1 MQKVDSYSR
10 SDILE
15 KTSLYAKWAPAQL
28 EAFSKFAEATFTDGA
43 LLVKEKELIAIACAH
58 VLRCE
63 YCIDYHIKLVKQAD
77 ASIEEA
83 SEAIWVGIAMG
94 AGACFRHSAV
104 AFETLAKED
113 SSSSHDTKNSSC
125 QSTLA
130 QKTPQI
136 HSAYVKFQR
145 AAISEGVLSYGTKLL
160 IAIACAHNTRCQQCI
175 EYYVTEALAH
185 GHSRE
190 AISEAIWVAVEMAAG
205 AGFSHA
211 GISAVLME

>member
-1 MQKVDSYSR
+1 MQKIDPHSR
-10 SDILE
+10 SEILE

-28 EAFSKFAEATFTDGA
+28 EAFSKLAEVTFTDGE
-43 LLVKEKELIAIACAH
+43 LSVKEKELIAIACAH

-63 YCIDYHIKLVKQAD
+63 YCIDYHIKLVKQAN
-77 ASIEEA
+77 ASTEET

-94 AGACFRHSAV
+94 ASACFRHSTV
-104 AFETLAKED
+104 AFETLAGD
-113 SSSSHDTKNSSC
+113 SSVSHDTKNSSYL
-125 QSTLA
+125 STLA
-130 QKTPQI
+130 QITPKI
-136 HSAYVKFQR
+136 HSVYAEFHRV
-145 AAISEGVLSYGTKLL
+145 AISEGVLSRGTKLL
-160 IAIACAHNTRCQQCI
+160 IAIACAHNTRCQHCI
-175 EYYVTEALAH
+175 EHHISEALDY